1 MSSKRPTVLVVGDER
16 VDAGK
21 TTFSVGLLA
30 RFVESGSRPI
40 GFKPRAGNDYWF
52 DHDDVLAAVEG
63 GRLYGKD
70 VRRLADA
77 APDGLE
83 SRDPPRIERLNPV
96 HRLWRPTP
104 GRTGLLGES
113 DRTALVDRVWTDGEP
128 TYVVNGVAEEDGL
141 LPPVVRRQLPLEDAD
156 RISSLEAFNE
166 AMRELHLPAFEWLT
180 ERVAAADRKRPVVI
194 ESYGDIAVPLRRLEE
209 AVDLDAV
216 AAVAPTRVRVYRGDR
231 WLRAR
236 SVASGSPREG
246 RLEER
251 TGRVAEMVEPV
262 ATRRLPALPARA
274 RADPG
279 AIAEAYADA
288 YDALLEHVKSG
299 RTQERV

>member
-1 MSSKRPTVLVVGDER
+1 MSSDRPTVLVVGDER

-30 RFVESGSRPI
+30 RLRESGSRPI

-52 DHDDVLAAVEG
+52 DHDDALAALEE

-77 APDGLE
+77 ASDRPGT
-83 SRDPPRIERLNPV
+83 RDPPRVERLNPV

-128 TYVVNGVAEEDGL
+128 TYLVNGVAEEEGL
-141 LPPVVRRQLPLEDAD
+141 LPPVVRRHLPLRDAD
-156 RISSLEAFNE
+156 RIPSLEAFNE
-166 AMRELHLPAFEWLT
+166 AMRDLHLPAFGRLT
-180 ERVAAADRKRPVVI
+180 ERVAAADRERSVVI
-194 ESYGDIAVPLRRLEE
+194 ESYGDIAVPLRRLDE
-209 AVDLDAV
+209 AVELDAV

-236 SVASGSPREG
+236 AVASGSPREG

-262 ATRRLPALPARA
+262 ATRRLPALPSRV
-274 RADPG
+274 RADPEG
-279 AIAEAYADA
+279 IAEAYAEA

-299 RTQERV
+299 RAQGPV